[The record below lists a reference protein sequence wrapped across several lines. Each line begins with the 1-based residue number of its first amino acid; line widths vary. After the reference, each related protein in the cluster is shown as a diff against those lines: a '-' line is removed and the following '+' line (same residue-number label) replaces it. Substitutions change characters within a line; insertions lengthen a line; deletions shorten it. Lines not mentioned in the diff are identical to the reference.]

1 MHVDPI
7 LYTTLR
13 SEIGLQIFIKSFGL
27 PPFGIHII
35 TPSFCVDDN
44 LPFLNPSF
52 NDLTT
57 KAPSCNPQ
65 NLKDFGSK
73 AIRARTF
80 VIFHIL

>member
-27 PPFGIHII
+27 SPFGIHII

-57 KAPSCNPQ
+57 KASSCNNNKKQ
-65 NLKDFGSK
+65 TKKLKEFGSET
-73 AIRARTF
+73 IG
-80 VIFHIL
+80 LL